1 MCDTT
6 QNYHS
11 PRARWRQHPGVHVPV
26 PELDCSSGED
36 CPPITSAPSDTALCT
51 LSSGNRWLWPHC
63 RALAYTL
70 AYPPSLHPL
79 SCPKPPPPMDPSPLG
94 APGLPLSLCLQCSP
108 LAPSP
113 HRDVPSAHP
122 DNLRSSTWDMHC
134 PHPAPCPPA
143 PALPAA
149 AMLCSAEGEPC
160 GGLHHRDW
168 GKPWWGWEPAAP
180 GRDAPSAMGRHW
192 STATMEKFLQ
202 KALKRQSGPSP
213 DVFAAISLAVSL
225 EWVCAC

>member
-1 MCDTT
+1 MTPHRTT
-6 QNYHS
+6 IPLVQGGGS
-11 PRARWRQHPGVHVPV
+11 ILVSMSKV

-63 RALAYTL
+63 RAPSYTL

-113 HRDVPSAHP
+113 HRDVPCPPRQPSQQHLGYALP
-122 DNLRSSTWDMHC
+122 SSC
-134 PHPAPCPPA
+134 PMSPCPSSPCRSN
-143 PALPAA
+143 AL
-149 AMLCSAEGEPC
+149 LCR
-160 GGLHHRDW
+160 GGTL
-168 GKPWWGWEPAAP
+168 
-180 GRDAPSAMGRHW
+180 
-192 STATMEKFLQ
+192 
-202 KALKRQSGPSP
+202 
-213 DVFAAISLAVSL
+213 
-225 EWVCAC
+225 